1 VHRNDASAGRA
12 GRGWRAARLLAG
24 PAVLALGLLGPAGA
38 LPASA
43 GVHRDPVAT
52 PKWIHVSSG
61 FDATC
66 GIREGNT
73 LWCWGNG
80 ANGELGAGSTAEE
93 HLPQQIL
100 KPTAAW
106 TSVSAGWGYA
116 CATRKDG
123 TLWCWGLNQQGRLGI
138 GNDVNVTRPH
148 QVTTPAATG
157 WASVSAGEEHTCGVR
172 ADGTLWCWGTGN
184 GGQLG
189 LGDGGAPHNLPQ
201 QVTSPATA
209 GWASVSAGGADTC
222 AVRGDATLW
231 CWGFN
236 GNGELGVGDTVSRN
250 LPEQVTTPTVTGW
263 ASVSAGGG
271 HTCAVRADAALWCWG
286 SNFHGQLGI
295 GSTGNHQLLPQQV
308 TVPAVD
314 GWTGVSAG
322 LNHTCATRTHAV
334 LCWGEGD
341 SGQLGTGGT
350 TDQTLP
356 QRVSVPSRTGWSLLA
371 LGARSTFATHTGH
384 ALWCWGWNNHGQL
397 GLGDTTNRNLPQQV
411 TG

>member
-1 VHRNDASAGRA
+1 MHGNDAGSGRA
-12 GRGWRAARLLAG
+12 GRGWRVARLLAG
-24 PAVLALGLLGPAGA
+24 PAVLALGLLGSAGA

-43 GVHRDPVAT
+43 GVHQDSVAT

-66 GIREGNT
+66 GIRAGNT

-80 ANGELGAGSTAEE
+80 ANGELGTGSTAEE

-100 KPTAAW
+100 RPTAAW
-106 TSVSAGWGYA
+106 ASVSAGWGYS

-123 TLWCWGLNQQGRLGI
+123 TLWCWGLNQNGRLGL
-138 GNDVNVTRPH
+138 GNQTSVTRPH

-189 LGDGGAPHNLPQ
+189 LGDGGAPHDLPQ

-209 GWASVSAGGADTC
+209 GWVSVSAGGADTC

-236 GNGELGVGDTVSRN
+236 SNGELGVGDTVNHS
-250 LPEQVTTPTVTGW
+250 LPQQVTSSAATGW
-263 ASVSAGGG
+263 ASVSAGGI
-271 HTCAVRADAALWCWG
+271 HTCAVGTDATLWCWG
-286 SNFHGQLGI
+286 SNLHGQLG
-295 GSTGNHQLLPQQV
+295 TGGASPQALPQQV
-308 TVPAVD
+308 TSPAQA
-314 GWTGVSAG
+314 GWTSVAAG
-322 LNHTCATRTHAV
+322 LNHTCATRTHHL
-334 LCWGEGD
+334 LCWGEND
-341 SGQLGTGGT
+341 SGQLGFGFS
-350 TDQTLP
+350 TDVGQP
-356 QRVSVPSRTGWSLLA
+356 GQVAVPASTGWTLIA
-371 LGARSTFATHTGH
+371 LGARSTCATHTGH

-397 GLGDTTNRNLPQQV
+397 GLGSTANQNLPQQV